1 MMEARPAIMPGR
13 NARGLT
19 LLEVMAALLIIGAA
33 MGAFLRTVKPTISAN
48 KANRKYVDL
57 TGALAEVLDSAM
69 TQPVSALDGMNGG
82 TYNSRQGVPVKLTV
96 SAMSQSEADAS
107 MPGMDVS
114 RLRKLSVKA
123 VGDSSRV
130 ISVTVS
136 NYQDVATGK
145 CYTN

>member
-1 MMEARPAIMPGR
+1 MRDARTST
-13 NARGLT
+13 RGLT
-19 LLEVMAALLIIGAA
+19 LLEVLAALLIIGAA
-33 MGAFLRTVKPTISAN
+33 MGAFMRTVRPTIAAN

-57 TGALAEVLDSAM
+57 TGALSEVLDSAM
-69 TQPVSALDGMNGG
+69 TQPISVLDGMNGG

-96 SAMSQSEADAS
+96 ATMTQSGADAL
-107 MPGMDVS
+107 MPGIDVS

-123 VGDSSRV
+123 VADSSRV

>member
-1 MMEARPAIMPGR
+1 MNTG
-13 NARGLT
+13 NSRGLT
-19 LLEVMAALLIIGAA
+19 LLEVMAALLIVGAA
-33 MGAFLRTVKPTISAN
+33 MGAFLQTVKPTITAN

-57 TGALAEVLDSAM
+57 TGALSEVLDSAM
-69 TQPVSALDGMNGG
+69 TQPVATLDGMNGN
-82 TYNSRQGVPVKLTV
+82 TYTSRQGVPVKLTV
-96 SAMSQSEADAS
+96 ATMTQSSADAI

-123 VGDSSRV
+123 VADSSRT

-136 NYQDVATGK
+136 NYQDVSNGK